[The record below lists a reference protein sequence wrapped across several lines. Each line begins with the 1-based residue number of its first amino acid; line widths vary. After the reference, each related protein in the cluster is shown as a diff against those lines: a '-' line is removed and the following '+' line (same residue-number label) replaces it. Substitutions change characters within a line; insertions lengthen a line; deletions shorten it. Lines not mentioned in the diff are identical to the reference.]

1 MDGAI
6 NLYGN
11 TVSKM
16 FPYKLDVDWTTGGYQ
31 ATRISNKTKDL
42 SEASW
47 RGNVLGYHKS
57 NIIKTHSNYY
67 LGAKVAL
74 YT

>member
-11 TVSKM
+11 TISKI
-16 FPYKLDVDWTTGGYQ
+16 FPYKLDVDWTTGGYL

-42 SEASW
+42 NEASW
-47 RGNVLGYHKS
+47 
-57 NIIKTHSNYY
+57 IC
-67 LGAKVAL
+67 KVIS
-74 YT
+74 YKQYINES

>member
-31 ATRISNKTKDL
+31 ATRISNTTKDL

-47 RGNVLGYHKS
+47 IGNVLP
-57 NIIKTHSNYY
+57 
-67 LGAKVAL
+67 
-74 YT
+74 